1 MKLDEFESRFNR
13 AAKSVFEYKEIKYQ
27 RVLLI
32 TDMQKSQADDLQG
45 KLQTTLKGL
54 DADAV
59 WQQVIDGQFDNAQAL
74 IEIIDEFKPDIIVTY
89 RNLRHRNKQQDYTL
103 GIYVDVLT
111 QATLMPVLIIPYP
124 DNEDFDESLS
134 RISNVLIVSDHMQGD
149 FHLIDSAL
157 PFTGGEGIL
166 RLAHIEDK
174 QVYDRYMG
182 EIDKIPEIPTTEA
195 KEAIL
200 NMLLKEPEDYIKSC
214 EQVLEEQVP
223 GLDLQYH
230 ITLGHCLEE
239 TKTLVKENNIGLVV
253 ANTKDDN
260 QLAMHGDA
268 YAIAVELK
276 KVPLL
281 LL

>member
-13 AAKSVFEYKEIKYQ
+13 ADKTVFEYKEIKYQ

-32 TDMQKSQADDLQG
+32 TDMPKSQADDLQN
-45 KLQTTLKGL
+45 KLQLALKGL
-54 DADAV
+54 EEDAV
-59 WQQVIDGQFDNAQAL
+59 WEQVIDGQFDNAQAL
-74 IEIIDEFKPDIIVTY
+74 IEIIDAFKPDLIVTY

-124 DNEDFDESLS
+124 DNEDFEESLS
-134 RISNVLIVSDHMQGD
+134 RISNVLIVSDHVQGD
-149 FHLIDSAL
+149 YHLIDSAL
-157 PFTGGEGIL
+157 PFTGGAGTL
-166 RLAHIEDK
+166 RLTHIEDK

-182 EIDKIPEIPTTEA
+182 EIDKIPEIPTTDA

-214 EQVLEEQVP
+214 EEVLEAQIP

-239 TKTLVKENNIGLVV
+239 TKSQVAEHNIGLVV